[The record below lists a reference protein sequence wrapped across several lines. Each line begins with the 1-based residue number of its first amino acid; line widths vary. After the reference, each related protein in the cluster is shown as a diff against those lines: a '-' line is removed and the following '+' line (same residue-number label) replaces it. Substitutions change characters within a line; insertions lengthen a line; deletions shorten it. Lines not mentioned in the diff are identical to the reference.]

1 MEPKN
6 MCVILW
12 HNSVYFSLKGTRCK
26 TEQTSWV
33 RGRDVWCI
41 VFLKKNMLKWHLI
54 RCNQN
59 RIVSPVFLMKSIA
72 SEKIMV
78 VFGSKPIYFIL
89 SFGSTWTPHRHFW
102 GTLGYKKTHPIN
114 NKGIFF
120 WDKQTTNFFFEK
132 KTGPLPLFLVGSTK
146 TRAIITATPPTPHYA
161 FHRPAHVSGSSP
173 ALAENLHGWPIET
186 NDIQPGTWWWKQL
199 ARQKKLYTLV
209 NWHRDGTCTL
219 WRCISYWEKE
229 LSDCYVSL
237 PEGKSQVVWIL

>member
-1 MEPKN
+1 

-78 VFGSKPIYFIL
+78 VFGSKPISFIL

-114 NKGIFF
+114 KKGNFFGDRHTTIFF
-120 WDKQTTNFFFEK
+120 WK
-132 KTGPLPLFLVGSTK
+132 KMGPLPLFLVGSTK
-146 TRAIITATPPTPHYA
+146 TRAIITATPPTLHHA

-186 NDIQPGTWWWKQL
+186 NDIQPGTWWWQL
-199 ARQKKLYTLV
+199 HFLLK
-209 NWHRDGTCTL
+209 
-219 WRCISYWEKE
+219 KE

-237 PEGKSQVVWIL
+237 SEGKSQVVWILYTFSFLE

>member
-1 MEPKN
+1 
-6 MCVILW
+6 
-12 HNSVYFSLKGTRCK
+12 
-26 TEQTSWV
+26 
-33 RGRDVWCI
+33 
-41 VFLKKNMLKWHLI
+41 MLKWHLI

-102 GTLGYKKTHPIN
+102 GTLGYKKNILLTTRASFFGTNKPPIFLEKN
-114 NKGIFF
+114 WAPPVF
-120 WDKQTTNFFFEK
+120 W
-132 KTGPLPLFLVGSTK
+132 VGSTK
-146 TRAIITATPPTPHYA
+146 ARAIIIATPPTLHHA

-186 NDIQPGTWWWKQL
+186 NDIQPGTWWWQL
-199 ARQKKLYTLV
+199 HFLLK
-209 NWHRDGTCTL
+209 
-219 WRCISYWEKE
+219 KE

-237 PEGKSQVVWIL
+237 SEGKSQVVWIL